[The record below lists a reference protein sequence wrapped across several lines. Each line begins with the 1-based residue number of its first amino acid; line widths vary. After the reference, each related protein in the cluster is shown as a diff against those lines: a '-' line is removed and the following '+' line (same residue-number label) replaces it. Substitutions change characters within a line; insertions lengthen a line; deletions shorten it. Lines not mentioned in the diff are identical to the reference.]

1 MGAWGAIIMSFFGA
15 LFAALTLAFELHW
28 RGIMLGLPYLA
39 FVAIALAA
47 LLALRLPGEGI
58 APSKQ
63 AEKVIMWSSIAEG
76 IGLFVAAQ
84 TTISLGHR
92 EMLLP
97 AMALVVGLHFLPM
110 ARAIPFRP
118 FYGLG
123 FALLAAS
130 AAGFAI
136 GGTTG
141 AELAGFAGAI
151 ALWTASLLAIG
162 RERQAR
168 AAGGVAT

>member
-15 LFAALTLAFELHW
+15 LFASLTLAFELHW
-28 RGIMLGLPYLA
+28 TGIMLGLPFLG
-39 FVAIALAA
+39 FVAIAAA
-47 LLALRLPGEGI
+47 AGLALRSPGEGI

-63 AEKVIMWSSIAEG
+63 AERVIMWSSIAEG
-76 IGLFVAAQ
+76 VGLFAAAQ
-84 TTISLGHR
+84 VTISLGHR

-110 ARAIPFRP
+110 AHAIPFRP

-123 FALLAAS
+123 IALLAAS
-130 AAGFAI
+130 AAGFAV
-136 GGTTG
+136 GGVTG
-141 AELAGFAGAI
+141 AEVAGFAGTV
-151 ALWTASLLAIG
+151 ALWIAAILAVG

-168 AAGGVAT
+168 AAA

>member
-28 RGIMLGLPYLA
+28 RGVMLGLPYIM
-39 FVAIALAA
+39 FVAIGLAA
-47 LLALRLPGEGI
+47 CLALRLPGDGI

-63 AEKVIMWSSIAEG
+63 AEKVIRWSSIAEG
-76 IGLFVAAQ
+76 VGLFVAAQ

-118 FYGLG
+118 FYMLG
-123 FALLAAS
+123 VALLAAS

-141 AELAGFAGAI
+141 AEVAGFSGAI
-151 ALWTASLLAIG
+151 ALWLAAILAVG
-162 RERQAR
+162 REREAR
-168 AAGGVAT
+168 ATSA